1 MTRSR
6 STVARR
12 TGAAIA
18 GAVLLAACSAAT
30 RVEAAVTACNTE
42 SSPYVQLGGGGR
54 SVTID
59 GAPSPG
65 STGAPMATVQCILKL
80 LEVSDEVMAGIEG
93 AAAADGPHSGD
104 WDGLQ
109 ATWTVTA
116 DGMRIT
122 ITDTR

>member
-6 STVARR
+6 STVAVR
-12 TGAAIA
+12 TCA
-18 GAVLLAACSAAT
+18 GVVGVALLAACGSSP
-30 RVEAAVTACNTE
+30 RVEAAVTACNTG
-42 SSPYVQLGGGGR
+42 SSPHVQLTGGGR
-54 SVTID
+54 SVMID

-65 STGAPMATVQCILKL
+65 SAGAPMATVQCILKL
-80 LEVSDEVMAGIEG
+80 LEVSDDVMAGIEG
-93 AAAADGPHSGD
+93 AATANGTRSGD